1 MGALLWPGD
10 DRAGHHLS
18 DSAVVR
24 AMVEVETAWL
34 AALVEAGIAPAA
46 AAIDLGGTVGAID
59 VDALAVASEAGG
71 NPVIPLVT
79 LLRGRLADANPQAAR
94 WVHRGLTSQD
104 VLDTALVLGLRETA
118 DAVLAKIDT
127 QIDALVAL
135 ADRHRADPMA
145 GRTLT
150 QHAVPVTFG
159 LTAAH
164 WLHGVLEARADLRD
178 ARDRLPVQIGGAAG
192 TLAAP
197 TELLRLTSG
206 QGDAIALARSA
217 ATRLGLPWSPPWH
230 TVRAPLTRLADALTR
245 ALDAWGHIA
254 GDVLVRARPEIA
266 ELAEPAGPGRGG
278 SSTMPHK
285 ANPILSVLIR
295 RAAMTAPGLAAQL
308 HLAAATTVDE
318 RPDGAWHTEW
328 TPLVE
333 LARHALTAA
342 DQTAEL
348 LTGLH
353 VDTGRMAR
361 LVQSATSGLLA
372 EQHSLARL
380 VADAAEP
387 DFDPSHYLGSTDAL
401 IDEILARAGE
411 PTHTRAEGER

>member
-1 MGALLWPGD
+1 M
-10 DRAGHHLS
+10 S
-18 DSAVVR
+18 DSAVIR
-24 AMVEVETAWL
+24 AMVQVETAWL
-34 AALVEAGIAPAA
+34 ATLVEAGVAPAE
-46 AAIDLGGTVGAID
+46 AAIDLGNSVAAIEPGA
-59 VDALAVASEAGG
+59 VAGASEAGG
-71 NPVIPLVT
+71 NPVIPLIT
-79 LLRGRLADANPQAAR
+79 LLRERLSDAHPQAAR
-94 WVHRGLTSQD
+94 WLHRGLTSQD

-118 DAVLAKIDT
+118 DAVLARIDT
-127 QIDALVAL
+127 QIDALADL
-135 ADRHRADPMA
+135 ADRHRADLMA

-159 LTAAH
+159 LTAAQ
-164 WLHGVLEARADLRD
+164 WLHGVLEARDDLRD
-178 ARDRLPVQIGGAAG
+178 ARERLPIQIGSAAG

-197 TELLRLTSG
+197 TELMRLTG
-206 QGDAIALARSA
+206 GHGDALALARA
-217 ATRLGLPWSPPWH
+217 TATRLGLPWSPPWH
-230 TVRAPLTRLADALTR
+230 TVRIPLTRLADALTR
-245 ALDAWGHIA
+245 ALEAWGHIA

-278 SSTMPHK
+278 SSTMPQK

-295 RAAMTAPGLAAQL
+295 RAALTAPHLAAQL
-308 HLAAATTVDE
+308 HLAAASTVDE

-328 TPLVE
+328 TPLVQ

-361 LVQSATSGLLA
+361 LVQSAASGLLA
-372 EQHSLARL
+372 EQRSLAQL
-380 VADAAEP
+380 VDGAPET

-401 IDEILARAGE
+401 IDEILARAA
-411 PTHTRAEGER
+411 RARQTEGAR

>member
-1 MGALLWPGD
+1 MSALLWPGD
-10 DRAGHHLS
+10 DRAGEHLS

-24 AMVEVETAWL
+24 AMVQVETAWL
-34 AALVEAGIAPAA
+34 AALVEAGIAPGD
-46 AAIDLGGTVGAID
+46 AAIDLGSTVGAID
-59 VDALAVASEAGG
+59 VDALAVAAEAGG

-79 LLRGRLADANPQAAR
+79 LLRGRLANSHPQAAR

-135 ADRHRADPMA
+135 ADHHRADLMA

-159 LTAAH
+159 LTAAQ
-164 WLHGVLEARADLRD
+164 WLHGVLEARDDLRD
-178 ARDRLPVQIGGAAG
+178 ARNRLPVQIGSAAG

-197 TELLRLTSG
+197 AELLCLTG
-206 QGDAIALARSA
+206 GRGDAITLARNA

-230 TVRAPLTRLADALTR
+230 TMRAPLTRLADALTR
-245 ALDAWGHIA
+245 ASDAWGHIA
-254 GDVLVRARPEIA
+254 ADVLVRARPEIA
-266 ELAEPAGPGRGG
+266 ELAEPTGPGRGG

-295 RAAMTAPGLAAQL
+295 RAALTAPNLAAQL

-318 RPDGAWHTEW
+318 RPEGAWHTEW
-328 TPLVE
+328 TPLAE
-333 LARHALTAA
+333 LARHTLTAA

-348 LTGLH
+348 LSGLH
-353 VDTGRMAR
+353 VDTGRMSR
-361 LVQSATSGLLA
+361 GVQFAASALLA
-372 EQHSLARL
+372 EQHSLTRL
-380 VADAAEP
+380 VDEAGET

-401 IDEILARAGE
+401 IDNMLERARTG
-411 PTHTRAEGER
+411 GQQ

>member
-1 MGALLWPGD
+1 MPALLWPGD
-10 DRAGHHLS
+10 DRAGEHLS
-18 DSAVVR
+18 DSATVR
-24 AMVEVETAWL
+24 AMVQVETAWL
-34 AALVEAGIAPAA
+34 ATLVEVGIAPRG
-46 AAIDLGGTVGAID
+46 AAIDLGRTLGAID
-59 VDALAVASEAGG
+59 AEALAVASEAGG

-79 LLRGRLADANPQAAR
+79 LMRGRLADTHPKAAQ

-104 VLDTALVLGLRETA
+104 VLDTALVLGLRDAT
-118 DAVLAKIDT
+118 DAVLAKIDI
-127 QIDALVAL
+127 QIEALVAL
-135 ADRHRADPMA
+135 ADRHRSDLMA

-159 LTAAH
+159 LTAAY

-178 ARDRLPVQIGGAAG
+178 ARNRLPIQIGSAAG

-197 TELLRLTSG
+197 TELLRLTG
-206 QGDAIALARSA
+206 GHGDAIALARNA

-245 ALDAWGHIA
+245 ASDAWGHIA
-254 GDVLVRARPEIA
+254 ADVLVRARPEIA
-266 ELAEPAGPGRGG
+266 ELAEPTGPGRGS

-285 ANPILSVLIR
+285 ANPVLSVLIR
-295 RAAMTAPGLAAQL
+295 RAALTAPNLAAQL

-328 TPLVE
+328 TPLAE
-333 LARHALTAA
+333 LARHTVTAA

-361 LVQSATSGLLA
+361 TVQASASALLA
-372 EQHSLARL
+372 EQHSLSRL
-380 VADAAEP
+380 VDEP
-387 DFDPSHYLGSTDAL
+387 PETDFDPNHYLGSIDAL
-401 IDEILARAGE
+401 IDDMLERARTHAGGQ
-411 PTHTRAEGER
+411 R

>member
-1 MGALLWPGD
+1 MPALLWPGD
-10 DRAGHHLS
+10 DRAGEHLS
-18 DSAVVR
+18 DTAVVR
-24 AMVEVETAWL
+24 SMVQVETAWL
-34 AALVEAGIAPAA
+34 ATLVAAGIAPAE
-46 AAIDLGGTVGAID
+46 AAIDLDNAVGPID
-59 VDALAVASEAGG
+59 VHDLATASEAGG
-71 NPVIPLVT
+71 NPASPLIPL
-79 LLRGRLADANPQAAR
+79 LRERLSGAHPQAAH
-94 WVHRGLTSQD
+94 WLHRGLTSQD
-104 VLDTALVLGLRETA
+104 VLDTALVLGLRETT
-118 DAVLAKIDT
+118 DAVLARIDT
-127 QIDALVAL
+127 QIDALAAL

-164 WLHGVLEARADLRD
+164 WLHGVLEARDDLRD
-178 ARDRLPVQIGGAAG
+178 AHDRLPVQIGGAAG

-197 TELLRLTSG
+197 AELLRLTG
-206 QGDAIALARSA
+206 GRGDAVALARGTA
-217 ATRLGLPWSPPWH
+217 ARLGLPWSPPWH

-245 ALDAWGHIA
+245 ASDAWGHIA
-254 GDVLVRARPEIA
+254 ADVLVRARPEIA
-266 ELAEPAGPGRGG
+266 ELAEPTGPGRGG

-295 RAAMTAPGLAAQL
+295 RAALTAPNLAAQL

-328 TPLVE
+328 TPLAE
-333 LARHALTAA
+333 LARHTLTAA

-361 LVQSATSGLLA
+361 AVQSSASALLA
-372 EQHSLARL
+372 EQHSLTRL
-380 VADAAEP
+380 VDEP
-387 DFDPSHYLGSTDAL
+387 PETNFDPSHYLGSADAL
-401 IDEILARAGE
+401 IDDMLERARTHAGGQ
-411 PTHTRAEGER
+411 R

>member
-1 MGALLWPGD
+1 MPALLWPGD
-10 DRAGHHLS
+10 DRAGEHLS
-18 DSAVVR
+18 DSAVIR
-24 AMVEVETAWL
+24 AMVQVETAWL
-34 AALVEAGIAPAA
+34 ATLVEAGIAPAE
-46 AAIDLGGTVGAID
+46 AAIDLADSVGTID
-59 VDALAVASEAGG
+59 PDAVALAAEAGG

-79 LLRGRLADANPQAAR
+79 LLRARLADSHPQAAR

-104 VLDTALVLGLRETA
+104 ILDTALVLGLRDTA
-118 DAVLAKIDT
+118 DAVLARIET
-127 QIDALVAL
+127 QIHTLATL

-164 WLHGVLEARADLRD
+164 WLHGVLEARDDLRD
-178 ARDRLPVQIGGAAG
+178 ARDRLPVQIGSAAG

-197 TELLRLTSG
+197 AELLRLTGG
-206 QGDAIALARSA
+206 QGDAITLAHSA

-266 ELAEPAGPGRGG
+266 ELAEPAAPGRGG

-295 RAAMTAPGLAAQL
+295 RAALTAPGLAAQL

-348 LTGLH
+348 LAGLH

-361 LVQSATSGLLA
+361 LVRSAGSGLLA
-372 EQHSLARL
+372 EQHNLAHL
-380 VADAAEP
+380 VDDAADT
-387 DFDPSHYLGSTDAL
+387 DFDPSHYLGSADAL
-401 IDEILARAGE
+401 IDSVLDRARTQE
-411 PTHTRAEGER
+411 PTPTGGRR